1 MTANRRAL
9 CIFAVTSLLLAA
21 PHTFAAPEALPPDWG
36 PQRVPEQHAATAQM
50 VNRFVARMSYSS
62 GRDPQAEEEVL
73 AQGRERA
80 QADLRGLLQ
89 ELPSS
94 DRFRFMVAFTMYW
107 MGFDPQSSRAVMLEY
122 CPPDSKPGYA
132 EQTIRF
138 LDYAYEKRPDYRLL
152 EGIVNWVPHSD
163 GALGEALSRILPR
176 IARSHPRDLLTALGN
191 KPQPRMF
198 WSKTASLLFDDEAK
212 SPERAYP
219 ALVAIAGDASDP
231 LNGLAKRLLRA
242 MASGWPAADQW
253 PSSPDYAPGTP
264 AAAGLPFYHLA
275 LLIPPIA
282 VNGEWYLPTRQFC
295 QWLRAGLTLS
305 EDMSAITVTWRGKS
319 RTWTRDSGRLV
330 FHAGTAFIPIQ
341 EFGEAFGEH
350 VSLRPDEPVVDFGTP
365 GEGRVYAAIP
375 VGWQN
380 PVLPKGLSQDE
391 TEIWRRLLRP
401 NTRSGSVK
409 CEPYDIRVVGR
420 WAAAKIH
427 PLNTVTDD
435 ALVLLDGRWGAWRI
449 IALGTD
455 IPARGRNYGI
465 PAETRT
471 KLGLPF

>member
-1 MTANRRAL
+1 MNANRWAL

-21 PHTFAAPEALPPDWG
+21 PQARAAPEALPAEWG
-36 PQRVPEQHAATAQM
+36 PERVSEQLAPT
-50 VNRFVARMSYSS
+50 ARMVGRFAARMLYSS
-62 GRDPQAEEEVL
+62 GCDPGAEQGIL
-73 AQGRERA
+73 AQGREGVEA
-80 QADLRGLLQ
+80 SLRGLLR

-107 MGFDPQSSRAVMLEY
+107 LEVDQASSRDVMLEY
-122 CPPDSKPGYA
+122 CPPDGKPAYA
-132 EQTIRF
+132 EDTIAF
-138 LDYAYEKRPDYRLL
+138 LDFACQRRSDPALL
-152 EGIVNWVPHSD
+152 KGILGWVPSSD
-163 GALGEALSRILPR
+163 GASAAILSRILPDA
-176 IARSHPRDLLTALGN
+176 ARSQPRDLLAALSDASSLVWN
-191 KPQPRMF
+191 RA
-198 WSKTASLLFDDEAK
+198 ASLLFDPDAE
-212 SPERAYP
+212 SPDGAYP
-219 ALVAIAGDASDP
+219 AIVAIADDPDDP
-231 LNGLAKRLLRA
+231 LQASARELLRE

-305 EDMSAITVTWRGKS
+305 ENMSAITVTWRGES
-319 RTWTRDSGRLV
+319 RTWTRASGRLA
-330 FHAGTAFIPIQ
+330 FKDGTAFIPIQ
-341 EFGEAFGEH
+341 EFGEAFGER

-409 CEPYDIRVVGR
+409 CEPYDIRIAGR
-420 WAAAKIH
+420 WAAAKVH
-427 PLNTVTDD
+427 PLNLLTDD
-435 ALVLLDGRWGAWRI
+435 ALVLLDRYWGAWRI
-449 IALGTD
+449 IAIGADL
-455 IPARGRNYGI
+455 PARGRNYGI
-465 PAETRT
+465 PAEARRR
-471 KLGLPF
+471 LGLSF